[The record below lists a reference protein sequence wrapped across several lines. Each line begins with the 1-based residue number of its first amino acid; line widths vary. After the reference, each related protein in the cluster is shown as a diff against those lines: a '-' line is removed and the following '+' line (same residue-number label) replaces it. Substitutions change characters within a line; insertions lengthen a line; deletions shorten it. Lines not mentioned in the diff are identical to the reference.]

1 MKTSGCANT
10 INSPARVLN
19 HYTNDD
25 MAAVTLHMRRHIRYR
40 SIIGLYI
47 NRCSPSPYKV
57 YGNIHQ
63 CVVIRNSTWLIE

>member
-1 MKTSGCANT
+1 
-10 INSPARVLN
+10 
-19 HYTNDD
+19 
-25 MAAVTLHMRRHIRYR
+25 MAAVRNFTGVDIAIRYR

-63 CVVIRNSTWLIE
+63 SVVIRNSTWLIE